1 MSDNNKGTKVT
12 LHWYIT
18 HLNLLRNPVLHANG
32 YNKKKRL
39 NQSRAQSVV
48 WLLEELN
55 LSYDLKVY
63 KRQADMLAPPALKE
77 IHPLG
82 KSPVIT
88 LENENTSSPMVLAES
103 GVIIE
108 YMCDHFDG
116 DKLVPKRYHE
126 GKEGQ
131 IGGETDEWMRHKYF
145 MHYVEGSLMP
155 FLVMQLVMDG
165 NFPFP
170 FLKNIYDTS
179 QIFWEE

>member
-1 MSDNNKGTKVT
+1 MLMGIK
-12 LHWYIT
+12 
-18 HLNLLRNPVLHANG
+18 
-32 YNKKKRL
+32 KKKRL

-165 NFPFP
+165 NFSFPFP
-170 FLKNIYDTS
+170 QTPTIPPRSPGEDD
-179 QIFWEE
+179 EEEED